1 MATANNKQD
10 SRYFSSAFHS
20 KLRSLSFCHL
30 TINGLELDSN
40 LDYIY
45 SGIVCLFHLFFACS
59 ISPLILFFYTYSL
72 VSHSHAYT
80 YMYSMEFPFLDL
92 FAEALRLSNNM
103 QWHRP
108 VTSSSSSTTASTV
121 AQSLQKAKAA
131 AAAASTLSRQMNSSN
146 MPFRE
151 LLLQQQQ
158 QQQNHQQNKLLA
170 DSSKNSLVDSFSSA
184 IASGAVTTNPL
195 TNTEIG
201 ANAIIS
207 SAVAQE
213 QDRIALASHFQERDR
228 LILQHQQHQ
237 LQRKQNKNQHHE
249 QQQQQPK
256 PQLNEHEKPFSI
268 SNRIGDFVIGGGVDG
283 RVSNIAVGKT
293 SGKFDS
299 HNLYNF
305 SFNFRICQLPHWLQL
320 RIASHSISFFNLS
333 VPS

>member
-1 MATANNKQD
+1 
-10 SRYFSSAFHS
+10 
-20 KLRSLSFCHL
+20 
-30 TINGLELDSN
+30 
-40 LDYIY
+40 
-45 SGIVCLFHLFFACS
+45 
-59 ISPLILFFYTYSL
+59 
-72 VSHSHAYT
+72 
-80 YMYSMEFPFLDL
+80 MYSMEFPFLDL
-92 FAEALRLSNNM
+92 FAEALRLSNDM

-108 VTSSSSSTTASTV
+108 VTSSSSSSTTASTV

-158 QQQNHQQNKLLA
+158 QNHQQNKLLA

-195 TNTEIG
+195 TNTEIS

-237 LQRKQNKNQHHE
+237 LQRKQNKNPHHE

-256 PQLNEHEKPFSI
+256 PQLNEHEKPFST
-268 SNRIGDFVIGGGVDG
+268 SNRIRDFVIGGGVDG

-299 HNLYNF
+299 QF
-305 SFNFRICQLPHWLQL
+305 T
-320 RIASHSISFFNLS
+320 
-333 VPS
+333 